1 MLCGEE
7 RRRVIIFIFESVFF
21 NDAQRDVS
29 RRLGGG
35 GVGTGSGRWGR
46 EEEGS

>member
-1 MLCGEE
+1 MTEYFFD
-7 RRRVIIFIFESVFF
+7 RVFFESVFF

-35 GVGTGSGRWGR
+35 GVGRGSGRWGR